1 MITYLTTAHY
11 EHNFL
16 YVYMYGQMAEPTIID
31 GVIFSL
37 SLSLS
42 LSLSP
47 PPTHTHMHTHT
58 HAFSV
63 DAKTTLYPNQY
74 VRCSIKA
81 ALYLEVVVCVILW

>member
-11 EHNFL
+11 KHNFL
-16 YVYMYGQMAEPTIID
+16 YMYMYGQMAEPTIID

-42 LSLSP
+42 P
-47 PPTHTHMHTHT
+47 PPTHMHTHT
-58 HAFSV
+58 HTFSV

-81 ALYLEVVVCVILW
+81 ALYLEVVVCVMLW